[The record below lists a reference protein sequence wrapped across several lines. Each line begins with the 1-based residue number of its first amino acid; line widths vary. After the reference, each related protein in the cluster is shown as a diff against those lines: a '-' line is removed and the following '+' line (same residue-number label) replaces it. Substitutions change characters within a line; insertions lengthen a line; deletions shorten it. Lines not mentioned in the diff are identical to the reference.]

1 MMTDILPNQKRGSL
15 LPQSESAA
23 RVMIQSIVAQLYE
36 QQIGNCEGAVAD
48 YIPELGKVS
57 PDQFGIAVAL
67 ESGELITAGD
77 AANEFT
83 IQSISK
89 ALTLAIL
96 LDLVGRG
103 ETYRAVG
110 VQPSG
115 DPFNS
120 ITLDPRT
127 NRPFNPMVNAGAIAI
142 AGRLRETLGPS
153 AFEQVLIRMSKAAGR
168 ELRVDETV
176 FESER
181 ETGHRNRA
189 IGHLLR
195 AAEIFTVPVDEVL
208 DLYFRQ
214 CSVLVTATDLA
225 IIGATLGNIGNN
237 PITGKEVFGIQTVR
251 ETLSVMFTCGM
262 YDGAGDWACQ
272 VGLPAKSGVGG
283 GIMAVV
289 NRQLGVGVLS
299 PRLDA
304 AGNSVRGKLCC
315 IGLAEELGL
324 HAFDSTNSG
333 SNFLRG
339 MTEFGQT

>member
-1 MMTDILPNQKRGSL
+1 MMTEILPGQMSSPAFSRD
-15 LPQSESAA
+15 ESAA
-23 RVMIQSIVAQLYE
+23 SAMIKEIVRQLYD
-36 QQIGNCEGAVAD
+36 QNLGNREGEVAD

-77 AANEFT
+77 ATNEFT

-142 AGRLRETLGPS
+142 AGRLYETLGPS
-153 AFEQVLIRMSKAAGR
+153 AFEQVLARMSAAAGR
-168 ELRVDETV
+168 ELRVDQTV

-195 AAEIFTVPVDEVL
+195 AAEVFTVPVDDVL
-208 DLYFRQ
+208 ELYFRQ

-225 IIGATLGNIGNN
+225 IMGATLGNIGTN
-237 PITGKEVFGIQTVR
+237 PITGKDVFGIQTVR

-304 AGNSVRGKLCC
+304 AGNSVRGKQCC
-315 IGLAEELGL
+315 IGLAEALGL

-339 MTEFGQT
+339 MTEFDQV

>member
-1 MMTDILPNQKRGSL
+1 
-15 LPQSESAA
+15 
-23 RVMIQSIVAQLYE
+23 
-36 QQIGNCEGAVAD
+36 
-48 YIPELGKVS
+48 
-57 PDQFGIAVAL
+57 
-67 ESGELITAGD
+67 
-77 AANEFT
+77 
-83 IQSISK
+83 
-89 ALTLAIL
+89 
-96 LDLVGRG
+96 
-103 ETYRAVG
+103 
-110 VQPSG
+110 
-115 DPFNS
+115 
-120 ITLDPRT
+120 
-127 NRPFNPMVNAGAIAI
+127 
-142 AGRLRETLGPS
+142 
-153 AFEQVLIRMSKAAGR
+153 MSKAAGR

-195 AAEIFTVPVDEVL
+195 AAEVFTVPVDEVL

>member
-1 MMTDILPNQKRGSL
+1 MMTDVFPGQSSASALPKK
-15 LPQSESAA
+15 ESAA
-23 RVMIQSIVAQLYE
+23 SVMIQSIVAHLYE
-36 QQIGNCEGAVAD
+36 QQLGNLEGSVAD
-48 YIPELGKVS
+48 YIPELGKIS

-153 AFEQVLIRMSKAAGR
+153 AFEQVLTRMSQAAGR
-168 ELRVDETV
+168 ELRVDQTV
-176 FESER
+176 FE
-181 ETGHRNRA
+181 
-189 IGHLLR
+189 
-195 AAEIFTVPVDEVL
+195 
-208 DLYFRQ
+208 
-214 CSVLVTATDLA
+214 
-225 IIGATLGNIGNN
+225 
-237 PITGKEVFGIQTVR
+237 
-251 ETLSVMFTCGM
+251 
-262 YDGAGDWACQ
+262 
-272 VGLPAKSGVGG
+272 
-283 GIMAVV
+283 
-289 NRQLGVGVLS
+289 
-299 PRLDA
+299 
-304 AGNSVRGKLCC
+304 
-315 IGLAEELGL
+315 
-324 HAFDSTNSG
+324 
-333 SNFLRG
+333 
-339 MTEFGQT
+339 

>member
-304 AGNSVRGKLCC
+304 SGNSVRGKLCC